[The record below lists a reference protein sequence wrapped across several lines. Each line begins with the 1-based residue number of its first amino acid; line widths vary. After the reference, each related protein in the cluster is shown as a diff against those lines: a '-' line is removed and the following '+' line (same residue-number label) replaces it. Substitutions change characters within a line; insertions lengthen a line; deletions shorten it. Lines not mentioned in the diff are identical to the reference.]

1 MILIRQL
8 GGAFAGV
15 GSLFLAIT
23 TWVVLSENGWS
34 VYFVND
40 LLGFMGSAV
49 TRLTNSEIAVPTTY
63 LVISGLFLL
72 TLGATLSAWMQ
83 VCSRSVIAR
92 YLGLLIFFPSFVPVY
107 VYGVSLSGHDPSAQ
121 WIPIMLTA
129 IVAGGNGVWWWW
141 HRQFVH
147 ALEQIRSEKAGV
159 GIANLGLS
167 VEKYFI
173 YPEFTR
179 VIWTRLPEMLLW
191 IIVNALF
198 IEVALPEI
206 TGGILHDLA
215 LSLSDGR
222 RTVDWVGVCSGV
234 GYVAV
239 IWLLVHGLGR
249 VMLQRSPSY
258 QAWGVIRP
266 RSTPY
271 TLDERISLAE
281 WSLASIPWVFLAF
294 LSVQALQSQ
303 SPYWELIVAMVVFG
317 AMTFCGILFGCVRLS
332 MPLVQPIERSSKK
345 SWIGMGIFALI
356 FVGSTAVV
364 VEQGATVTWFV
375 DAEIAQSEGESGGL
389 FDSEDDGNT
398 CESKNT
404 SFSNAAVQ
412 LLGPAILFLL
422 FVAFLVPAL
431 CVFLFLLLGFS
442 AYFFSTHYRWNGVGV
457 MWSTYRGISQLVEGL
472 AKIPPYLLLVILMF
486 WLGFQTYSAVT
497 KQLVW
502 ICSLLVVLVPTQLLQ
517 VSSWIQEAAD
527 ARFLVARR
535 ALGITALSTFGYLM
549 LSRWRQ
555 GVVAIIAFSL
565 GLALLMDMSMIWL
578 LQDRGSFVWVPR
590 SLVLD
595 ACAARNWVTVLDAL
609 NIQAWH
615 KVVAWCS
622 YPGLMWLLVYLPM
635 RRGRGKSSPSP
646 RLDGEAS

>member
-1 MILIRQL
+1 VILIRQL
-8 GGAFAGV
+8 GGAVAGV
-15 GSLFLAIT
+15 SSLFLAIT
-23 TWVVLSENGWS
+23 TWIVLSENGWS
-34 VYFVND
+34 IYFLND
-40 LLGFMGSAV
+40 LLVFVGSAV
-49 TRLTNSEIAVPTTY
+49 TRLTNTEIAVPTTY
-63 LVISGLFLL
+63 LVISGLLLL
-72 TLGATLSAWMQ
+72 TLGAALSAWIQ
-83 VCSRSVIAR
+83 VCSRTVIAR

-107 VYGVSLSGHDPSAQ
+107 VYGMSFSEHDPSAQ
-121 WIPIMLTA
+121 WIPIVLTA

-141 HRQFVH
+141 HRQFVY

-179 VIWTRLPEMLLW
+179 VIWKRLPEMLLW
-191 IIVNALF
+191 IIANALF
-198 IEVALPEI
+198 IEVALPDI

-222 RTVDWVGVCSGV
+222 RAVDWVGVCSAV

-239 IWLLVHGLGR
+239 IWLLVHGLGQ
-249 VMLQRSPSY
+249 VMLQRSPNY
-258 QAWGVIRP
+258 EVWGVIRP
-266 RSTPY
+266 RRTLH
-271 TLDERISLAE
+271 TLDERLSLVE

-294 LSVQALQSQ
+294 LSLQALQSQ
-303 SPYWELIVAMVVFG
+303 SPYWELMIAMVVFG
-317 AMTFCGILFGCVRLS
+317 VITVSGILFGCVRLS
-332 MPLVQPIERSSKK
+332 MPLAQPIESSSKK
-345 SWIGMGIFALI
+345 KWIGMCMFALI

-375 DAEIAQSEGESGGL
+375 DSEIAQSEGESDGL

-398 CESKNT
+398 CASKKT
-404 SFSNAAVQ
+404 SSSSVAGNF
-412 LLGPAILFLL
+412 LGPGILFLL
-422 FVAFLVPAL
+422 FVVFLVPAL
-431 CVFLFLLLGFS
+431 CVFLFLLLIFS

-457 MWSTYRGISQLVEGL
+457 MWSIYRGVSQLVEGL

-517 VSSWIQEAAD
+517 ISSWIQEAAD

-535 ALGITALSTFGYLM
+535 ALGITALSTFVYLM
-549 LSRWRQ
+549 LSRWRR

-578 LQDRGSFVWVPR
+578 LQERGSFVWVPR
-590 SLVLD
+590 NLVLD
-595 ACAARNWVTVLDAL
+595 ACAARNWVTVLDVL
-609 NIQAWH
+609 DIQAWH

-635 RRGRGKSSPSP
+635 SRGRE
-646 RLDGEAS
+646 RLSVSKQSDGETS